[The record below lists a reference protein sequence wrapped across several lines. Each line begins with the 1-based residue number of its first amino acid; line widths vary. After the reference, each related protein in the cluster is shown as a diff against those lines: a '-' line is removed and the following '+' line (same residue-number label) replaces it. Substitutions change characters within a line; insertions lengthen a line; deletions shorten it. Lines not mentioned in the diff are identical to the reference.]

1 MSAGQPLPPAP
12 VNRKFAALMVG
23 SIVAVAI
30 VVTGGVM
37 AIRGLVDPG
46 ITNLEPSMAVGRQDF
61 PDWST
66 AKFEGPTQNA
76 ATRTTTDA
84 VSPESCAP
92 LAGVPSRQ
100 SVQVQLKKDTH
111 HALAVWLRL
120 PYRRPNYAEAARTCT
135 RYTIN
140 DLLVIDVHHRPNP
153 ATLPVW
159 AVTVGETVS
168 ARGGLVT
175 PFTSVK
181 VFGQYRGVSVTAIC
195 LMTTSDPQQ
204 TCDKPLASLFT
215 AQVHKLA
222 AV

>member
-12 VNRKFAALMVG
+12 VNRTFAVLVVG
-23 SIVAVAI
+23 AIVAVAV

-46 ITNLEPSMAVGRQDF
+46 ITNLEASMAVGRQDF
-61 PDWST
+61 PDWPT
-66 AKFEGPTQNA
+66 ARFDGPTQST
-76 ATRTTTDA
+76 ATRPSTED
-84 VSPESCAP
+84 VSPQSCVA
-92 LAGVPSRQ
+92 LAGAPSRQ
-100 SVQVQLKKDTH
+100 AVQVQLKKDTH

-120 PYRRPNYAEAARTCT
+120 PYTWPNYAEAARTCT

-140 DLLVIDVHHRPNP
+140 DLLVIDVDRRPNP
-153 ATLPVW
+153 AALPAWV
-159 AVTVGETVS
+159 VTVRETVS

-175 PFTSVK
+175 PFMSVK
-181 VFGQYRGVSVTAIC
+181 VLGQYRGVSVTAIC
-195 LMTTSDPQQ
+195 LMTATDPPQ